1 MKRLLRGYKLLLILL
16 IPAIIAGSGCNK
28 KSDDNITIT
37 PVVIT
42 DPVISNLTSTTA
54 TSGAYLTNFIS
65 NTITEY
71 GVCWSATNTTPTTSD
86 SKAAYTV
93 ANTVQFEAQITGL
106 VANTTYHLRGY
117 CINNQGAVT
126 YGDVVNFK
134 TPTATSQT
142 YATVTTYAGS
152 TTAGFANG
160 SLLSAQFSSPQAV
173 ATDAQ
178 GNLYIADSF
187 NNAIR
192 KISGGVVTTLAGSG
206 TAGYTNAAGTNAQ
219 FYSPQGITV
228 DTQGNVYV
236 SDFGNNAIRKIT
248 PAGVVTTLAGG
259 NGAGYADGSGSAV
272 KFHNPTGLAV
282 DAQGNVYV
290 ADKGNNVIR
299 KITPAGVTT
308 TFTGITKPGYV
319 NATSTLAQFNNPTGV
334 VLDKQGN
341 LYVADLGNS
350 AIRKVAADGSVTSVV
365 GNPTATPELLNQPQ
379 SIAINANGDLFVTD
393 QTGRI
398 MEISGNILYAIAGDA
413 STADYSNGDG
423 AAANFNSPQGL
434 AVDAQGNI
442 YVADYNNNMIRKL
455 VVTTTP

>member
-1 MKRLLRGYKLLLILL
+1 M
-16 IPAIIAGSGCNK
+16 AGSGCNK

-37 PVVIT
+37 PIVIT

-65 NTITEY
+65 GTITEY
-71 GVCWSATNTTPTTSD
+71 GVCWSSTSTTPTTGD
-86 SKAAYTV
+86 SKASYTV
-93 ANTVQFEAQITGL
+93 ANTIQFEASVTGL

-117 CINNQGAVT
+117 CINNQGAIT
-126 YGDVVNFK
+126 YGNVVDFK
-134 TPTATSQT
+134 TPTATSIT
-142 YATVTTYAGS
+142 YATVTTFAGN
-152 TTAGFANG
+152 TTSGFVNG
-160 SLLSAQFSSPQAV
+160 PLTSAQFSSPQAV

-192 KISGGVVTTLAGSG
+192 KISGGLVTTLAGSG
-206 TAGYTNAAGTNAQ
+206 TAGYTDATGTAAQ
-219 FYSPQGITV
+219 FYSPQGLTV

-248 PAGVVTTLAGG
+248 PDGVVTTLAGG

-299 KITPAGVTT
+299 KITPAGITT
-308 TFTGITKPGYV
+308 TFTGITTPGYV
-319 NATSTLAQFNNPTGV
+319 NATSTLSRFNNPTGV
-334 VLDKQGN
+334 VLDGAGN

-379 SIAINANGDLFVTD
+379 SIAIDKNGHLFITD
-393 QTGRI
+393 QSGRI
-398 MEISGNILYAIAGDA
+398 MEISGNILYSIAGNTN
-413 STADYSNGDG
+413 SADYNNGDG
-423 AAANFNSPQGL
+423 AGADFNSPQGL
-434 AVDAQGNI
+434 ATDAQGNI
-442 YVADYNNNMIRKL
+442 YVADYNNNVIRKL